1 MYVHACRLII
11 CRLPIVQGGT
21 FTFVA
26 PSIAILSLPRL
37 ACPAAPT
44 TSATPSDDG
53 AVTTMASTNVSDMNL
68 TTTLTADDDT
78 PAWHYRIREVSNK
91 HSKWANS
98 RGLSN
103 IQKIVMRVCRE
114 GQWACTRKTT
124 LLMRS
129 KLFFTDTRCHN
140 GCVTVPSADWILWIN
155 GLSAEVHRSPVNCA
169 NHCSSWIG
177 IVWRSNWVSAQTCS
191 ATNSIWKHPT

>member
-1 MYVHACRLII
+1 MYVHACRLFI

-53 AVTTMASTNVSDMNL
+53 SMTTMASINVSDMNL

-91 HSKWANS
+91 LSKCANR

-103 IQKIVMRVCRE
+103 IQKIVMSVCRE
-114 GQWACTRKTT
+114 VQWTCTRTY
-124 LLMRS
+124 
-129 KLFFTDTRCHN
+129 
-140 GCVTVPSADWILWIN
+140 CVTQEANLFSQIQGAIMVASLFQVLIGFS
-155 GLSAEVHRSPVNCA
+155 GLMGFLLKYIGPLSIAPTIALAGLALFDVATGWVHR
-169 NHCSSWIG
+169 
-177 IVWRSNWVSAQTCS
+177 QFLL
-191 ATNSIWKHPT
+191 